1 MIKIVAYAPERG
13 SALEAIKIA
22 VDHGVVAAVGHTD
35 ASYDQTH
42 AGISAGAQ
50 TSTPLVSWAWGE
62 ENLHRRLG
70 GRRGARLHHNAG
82 RRHDR
87 RDLDWAG
94 LVRRARNAAYC
105 VRLGAMPEFEK
116 FHPAKEI
123 RVITAR
129 LKRVRQV
136 IVAAAVLSTM
146 VLAACA
152 PTQTPSSSSSPA
164 SGGSPGQISLVTPG
178 KLTVCTHLSYKPFEF
193 KDNSN
198 KVVGF
203 DVDLM
208 DLVAKKLGVTLEIFD
223 VDFASQTS
231 GAVFAARKCDAA
243 MGAVT
248 ITDKRKEA
256 VAFSDPYFKATQALL
271 VKKDSGINDL
281 SQLRGK
287 KLGVQTDTTGQI
299 YAEDNKAANGYE
311 IVVFDDGPTTLTGVL
326 SGRVAAA
333 INDNGTVY
341 DFAKDNPTTT
351 VSKEFNT
358 GEQYGFMVQKDNA
371 NAAALLA
378 VINDVIKTSKSDGSY
393 DAIYKK
399 WFGVQPA

>member
-1 MIKIVAYAPERG
+1 MTTIRIRRA
-13 SALEAIKIA
+13 SALTA
-22 VDHGVVAAVGHTD
+22 VAL
-35 ASYDQTH
+35 
-42 AGISAGAQ
+42 ISTLA
-50 TSTPLVSWAWGE
+50 
-62 ENLHRRLG
+62 
-70 GRRGARLHHNAG
+70 
-82 RRHDR
+82 
-87 RDLDWAG
+87 
-94 LVRRARNAAYC
+94 
-105 VRLGAMPEFEK
+105 
-116 FHPAKEI
+116 
-123 RVITAR
+123 
-129 LKRVRQV
+129 
-136 IVAAAVLSTM
+136 
-146 VLAACA
+146 LAACGSGDGD
-152 PTQTPSSSSSPA
+152 TPAATNSS
-164 SGGSPGQISLVTPG
+164 GVTTITDG
-178 KLTVCTHLSYKPFEF
+178 KLKACTHLSYKPFEF
-193 KDNSN
+193 KDSSN
-198 KVVGF
+198 NVVGF

-287 KLGVQTDTTGQI
+287 KLGVQTDTTGQS

-358 GEQYGFMVQKDNA
+358 GEEYGFMVQKDNA

-378 VINDVIKTSKSDGSY
+378 VINDVIKTSKTDGSY
-393 DAIYKK
+393 DTIYKK

>member
-1 MIKIVAYAPERG
+1 MREISSSKGNSCDYRPAQKSPPG
-13 SALEAIKIA
+13 HCCGCSAIHNRSGRLR
-22 VDHGVVAAVGHTD
+22 
-35 ASYDQTH
+35 
-42 AGISAGAQ
+42 
-50 TSTPLVSWAWGE
+50 P
-62 ENLHRRLG
+62 HR
-70 GRRGARLHHNAG
+70 N
-82 RRHDR
+82 
-87 RDLDWAG
+87 
-94 LVRRARNAAYC
+94 
-105 VRLGAMPEFEK
+105 P
-116 FHPAKEI
+116 I
-123 RVITAR
+123 
-129 LKRVRQV
+129 V
-136 IVAAAVLSTM
+136 IV
-146 VLAACA
+146 
-152 PTQTPSSSSSPA
+152 
-164 SGGSPGQISLVTPG
+164 
-178 KLTVCTHLSYKPFEF
+178 LTGRQRQPWAHLSYKPFEF
-193 KDNSN
+193 KDSSN

-203 DVDLM
+203 DVDLI

-299 YAEDNKAANGYE
+299 YAEENKAANGYE

-378 VINDVIKTSKSDGSY
+378 VINDVIKTSKTDGSY
-393 DAIYKK
+393 DTIYKK

>member
-1 MIKIVAYAPERG
+1 
-13 SALEAIKIA
+13 
-22 VDHGVVAAVGHTD
+22 
-35 ASYDQTH
+35 
-42 AGISAGAQ
+42 
-50 TSTPLVSWAWGE
+50 
-62 ENLHRRLG
+62 
-70 GRRGARLHHNAG
+70 
-82 RRHDR
+82 
-87 RDLDWAG
+87 
-94 LVRRARNAAYC
+94 
-105 VRLGAMPEFEK
+105 MPECEK

-123 RVITAR
+123 PVITAR

-136 IVAAAVLSTM
+136 IVAVAALSTI

-152 PTQTPSSSSSPA
+152 PTQNPSSSSSPA
-164 SGGSPGQISLVTPG
+164 GSGSPGQISLVTPG

-193 KDNSN
+193 KDSSN

-208 DLVAKKLGVTLEIFD
+208 DLVAKKLGVTQEIFD

-378 VINDVIKTSKSDGSY
+378 VINDVIKTSKTDGSY
-393 DAIYKK
+393 DTIYKK

>member
-1 MIKIVAYAPERG
+1 MRGNSIQQRKSLDCRPAQKGPPDYCCGRSSIDNRPGRLRPHPNPIIIV
-13 SALEAIKIA
+13 L
-22 VDHGVVAAVGHTD
+22 T
-35 ASYDQTH
+35 
-42 AGISAGAQ
+42 
-50 TSTPLVSWAWGE
+50 
-62 ENLHRRLG
+62 
-70 GRRGARLHHNAG
+70 GRQREP
-82 RRHDR
+82 
-87 RDLDWAG
+87 WAG
-94 LVRRARNAAYC
+94 LPGDTGEAH
-105 VRLGAMPEFEK
+105 RLQP
-116 FHPAKEI
+116 P
-123 RVITAR
+123 V
-129 LKRVRQV
+129 
-136 IVAAAVLSTM
+136 
-146 VLAACA
+146 
-152 PTQTPSSSSSPA
+152 
-164 SGGSPGQISLVTPG
+164 
-178 KLTVCTHLSYKPFEF
+178 YKPFEF
-193 KDNSN
+193 KDSSN

-326 SGRVAAA
+326 SGRVAAS

-378 VINDVIKTSKSDGSY
+378 VINDVLKTSKTDGSY
-393 DAIYKK
+393 DTIYKK